1 MVSRDF
7 PKGLGRM
14 AAGWRNVRGTS
25 PPSYQTFCQTSFTKY
40 LFLLIGST
48 WRTRCPRGSMI
59 IITTTMEGGKD
70 SIRILRNFENS
81 PCIRDGGESQNARG
95 CVWNSP
101 PGFSFSSGN
110 LSVKY
115 ICRAAFAVNFLNK
128 RWEGMENMR
137 HFPRF
142 ITGIANY
149 LTRLFPI
156 FRRFRYE
163 SLLIVFPFAPA
174 PRVETCLLMRA
185 WKYVFDFSLVVLQ
198 IKGRPL
204 ARGWEF
210 SRFIYTYAY
219 ARIMESRGGI
229 KSYRDWDTNTLTRGE
244 IKFSARWNVREI
256 HYVTNSRGIILR

>member
-1 MVSRDF
+1 MSPRFHDNNNNNDGRRQGFDPNPAKFRKFSMYSR
-7 PKGLGRM
+7 R
-14 AAGWRNVRGTS
+14 
-25 PPSYQTFCQTSFTKY
+25 
-40 LFLLIGST
+40 
-48 WRTRCPRGSMI
+48 
-59 IITTTMEGGKD
+59 
-70 SIRILRNFENS
+70 
-81 PCIRDGGESQNARG
+81 GESQNARG
-95 CVWNSP
+95 LKL
-101 PGFSFSSGN
+101 SSRIFATFLFFGKP
-110 LSVKY
+110 LRE

-128 RWEGMENMR
+128 RWEGMENTR

-198 IKGRPL
+198 IKDAL
-204 ARGWEF
+204 ARGREF

-229 KSYRDWDTNTLTRGE
+229 KSYRD
-244 IKFSARWNVREI
+244 
-256 HYVTNSRGIILR
+256 

>member
-1 MVSRDF
+1 
-7 PKGLGRM
+7 
-14 AAGWRNVRGTS
+14 
-25 PPSYQTFCQTSFTKY
+25 
-40 LFLLIGST
+40 
-48 WRTRCPRGSMI
+48 MI

-70 SIRILRNFENS
+70 SIPILRNFENS

-95 CVWNSP
+95 LKL
-101 PGFSFSSGN
+101 SSRIFATFLFFGKP
-110 LSVKY
+110 LRE

-198 IKGRPL
+198 IKDAL
-204 ARGWEF
+204 ARGREF
-210 SRFIYTYAY
+210 SRFIYT
-219 ARIMESRGGI
+219 RVCTHNGESG
-229 KSYRDWDTNTLTRGE
+229 RD
-244 IKFSARWNVREI
+244 
-256 HYVTNSRGIILR
+256 